1 MTVASK
7 PGLTRRSVLGS
18 VGAGVGALGLTG
30 ATVVGA
36 GLLPEPEQR
45 ESFDVVV
52 IGSGIAGCA
61 AALQAS
67 DSGARVVLLEKLGEN
82 RMGGNSLLAGG
93 SYSVPLGTSQAA
105 REDYVADYVRY
116 CLGRGNETIF
126 RLMAEHIQGDLDW
139 LSGHGVEFLAAEER
153 PPNRVATVQTAPA
166 AFAGMPRAFR
176 TLKEVLSGAGVALM
190 FDTKARQLI
199 MDDSGAVVG
208 ARALGPE
215 GAVDYLGRAVVIAT
229 GGYAANSQIL
239 EGYSDPNAGA
249 MMVRGVKTATG
260 DGHAMAQAA
269 GAGLKG
275 MGGLMALHVA
285 AVDGIETAAGQPA
298 RVVPYAISIN
308 QEGRRFVD
316 ESRGYVA
323 HGKAV
328 LEQPGQSTSL
338 VFDQTLR
345 DSVAEGVIGT
355 FERLGRPYHQAD
367 TLEELAEM
375 VGAPVDQFV
384 RTVDEFNAAIADGAA
399 PGATPPK
406 AKLANRI
413 ETPPFYAFSP
423 LVPGVT
429 LTFGAVMIDAEA
441 RVLEADGRV
450 IPGLY
455 AAGEGAGP
463 VFFHDYIGGG
473 ALTNCVV
480 MGRIAGRNAAA

>member
-1 MTVASK
+1 MTMSSK

-18 VGAGVGALGLTG
+18 VGAGVGAFGLAG
-30 ATVVGA
+30 ASVVEA
-36 GLLPEPEQR
+36 SLLPEPER
-45 ESFDVVV
+45 MESFDVVV
-52 IGSGIAGCA
+52 VGSGMAGCA

-67 DSGARVVLLEKLGEN
+67 ESGARVVLLEKLDEN

-105 REDYVADYVRY
+105 RDDYVADYVSY

-126 RLMAEHIQGDLDW
+126 RLMAEHIHGDLDW
-139 LSGHGVEFLAAEER
+139 LGSRGVELLAAEER

-176 TLKEVLSGAGVALM
+176 TLKGVLSEAGVALM
-190 FDTKARQLI
+190 FETKARQLI
-199 MDDSGAVVG
+199 MDESGAVVG
-208 ARALGPE
+208 VRALGAD
-215 GAVDYLGRAVVIAT
+215 GVADYLGRAVVIAT

-249 MMVRGVKTATG
+249 MMVRGVKSATG
-260 DGHAMAQAA
+260 DGHVMAQAA

-308 QEGRRFVD
+308 QDGRRFVD

-328 LEQPGQSTSL
+328 LEQPGQATSL
-338 VFDQTLR
+338 IFDQALR
-345 DSVAEGVIGT
+345 ESVAEGVIGT
-355 FERLGRPYHQAD
+355 FERLGRPFHQAN
-367 TLEELAEM
+367 TLEDLAEL
-375 VGAPVDQFV
+375 VGAPVDEFV
-384 RTVDEFNAAIADGAA
+384 RTVENFNAAVEDGAA
-399 PGATPPK
+399 PGANPPK

-429 LTFGAVMIDAEA
+429 LTFGAVMIDADA
-441 RVLEADGRV
+441 RVLEPDGRV
-450 IPGLY
+450 VPGLY

-473 ALTNCVV
+473 ALTNCLV
-480 MGRIAGRNAAA
+480 MGRIAGRNASA